1 MATEADQLRDENE
14 TLRGD
19 NKTLVD
25 QVETLRGQLASAQ
38 AGEYKAKKEAE
49 HLKQAA
55 MRARAQFDGT
65 HRELNILVQRIEEHR
80 YHKEVAQAARDDVAA
95 MWQAERN
102 KVFEMQNMID
112 ERVAAAEGKAMYYKK
127 WLVRFLRVVD
137 ETKELLARGD
147 DV

>member
-1 MATEADQLRDENE
+1 
-14 TLRGD
+14 
-19 NKTLVD
+19 
-25 QVETLRGQLASAQ
+25 
-38 AGEYKAKKEAE
+38 
-49 HLKQAA
+49 
-55 MRARAQFDGT
+55 
-65 HRELNILVQRIEEHR
+65 
-80 YHKEVAQAARDDVAA
+80 